1 VNRITQRFNDLAT
14 QGRKAFIPY
23 ITAGDPSLATTAK
36 LVSAL
41 DAAGSDV
48 IELGV
53 PFSDPVA
60 DGVVNQEAA
69 QRALAAG
76 TTLRGIVAMVGGLR
90 AAGCEVPI
98 VLFTYFNPVLAYGL
112 ETFTREASEAGI
124 DGVLCVDLP
133 PEEAGEYKTL
143 MDAWEL
149 ATIFLAAPT
158 STEERMGII
167 ARASTGFLYYVSRTG
182 VTGERTDLAES
193 MTGMV
198 ARVKAHTN
206 TPVAV
211 GFGISTPEQAAI
223 VAQCADGVIV
233 GSAIVRMVG
242 QLGDAPDMVEKVAA
256 FAGSLAAAVKGI

>member
-1 VNRITQRFNDLAT
+1 MNRIDQRFGELAA

-23 ITAGDPSLATTAK
+23 ITAGDPSLAVTAK
-36 LVSAL
+36 LVQSLA
-41 DAAGSDV
+41 AAGSDV

-76 TTLRGIVAMVGGLR
+76 TTLRGIVAMVRDLR
-90 AAGCEVPI
+90 ASGCEAPI

-112 ETFTREASEAGI
+112 DNFTREAAEAGV

-133 PEEAGEYKTL
+133 PEEAGEYKEL
-143 MDAWEL
+143 MDSRGL

-158 STEERMGII
+158 STEDRMGII

-182 VTGERTDLAES
+182 VTGERSDLAAS
-193 MTGMV
+193 MTDMV
-198 ARVKAHTN
+198 ARVKAHTK

-211 GFGISTPEQAAI
+211 GFGISTPEQAAT

-242 QLGDAPDMVEKVAA
+242 QLGDAPDMVEKVSA
-256 FAGSLAAAVKGI
+256 FAASLAAAVKG